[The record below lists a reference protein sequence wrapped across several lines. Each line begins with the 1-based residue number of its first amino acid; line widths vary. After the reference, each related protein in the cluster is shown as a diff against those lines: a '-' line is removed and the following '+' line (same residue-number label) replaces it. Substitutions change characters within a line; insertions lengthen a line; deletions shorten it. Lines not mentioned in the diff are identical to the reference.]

1 MEIIPVNLSSH
12 PYSIHLS
19 ADEREWGPLI
29 QSLIPF
35 KKVIILTNPKV
46 ARFCQPVLKRVL
58 SSIRV
63 VHQTLL
69 LPDGERFKNLATVA
83 KAYKGF
89 LKLRA
94 DRSTPVLLLGGGVLG
109 DLGGFATAT
118 YLRGLPFIQVP
129 TTLVAQVDSS
139 IGGKLGIDLP
149 EGKNLVGVFQQ
160 PQAVISHIPF
170 LKTLS
175 KREILGGLGEVLKY
189 GVIEDSELFRFVM
202 REKENI
208 VAGDTEMLFKIVL
221 RSSKIKAQVVAEDEK
236 ETRGR
241 RLILNFGHTFGHALE
256 RLTKYRKFHHGEAI
270 AVGMNLAACI
280 SQKLG
285 FCTRETAMEVED
297 GVRKMDLPLLPP
309 SFAKQEWIRALEVDK
324 KSREGMIQFVFLK
337 RIGEVV
343 VEAISPRALVKL
355 L

>member
-1 MEIIPVNLSSH
+1 MKIISVNLNH

-19 ADEREWGPLI
+19 ADEGEWGPLFENLLP
-29 QSLIPF
+29 S
-35 KKVIILTNPKV
+35 KKIIIVTNSKV
-46 ARFCQPVLKRVL
+46 SRLCQPVLKRVL
-58 SSIRV
+58 SRIRV
-63 VHQTLL
+63 ASQTLL

-83 KAYKGF
+83 KAYQGF
-89 LKLRA
+89 LKLRV

-160 PQAVISHIPF
+160 PRAVISHIPF
-170 LKTLS
+170 LKTLP
-175 KREILGGLGEVLKY
+175 KREIMGGLGEVLKY
-189 GVIEDSELFRFVM
+189 GAIEDPELFRFVI

-208 VAGDTEMLFKIVL
+208 AAGDTEKLFKIVL

-256 RLTKYRKFHHGEAI
+256 RLTKYRRFHHGEAI
-270 AVGMNLAACI
+270 AVGMHLAAWI
-280 SQKLG
+280 SQRLG
-285 FCTRETAMEVED
+285 FCTRETAMEMED
-297 GVRKMDLPLLPP
+297 GIRKMDLPLIPP
-309 SFAKQEWIRALEVDK
+309 SFAKQDWIRALEVDK

-343 VEAISPRALVKL
+343 VDSISPRELVKL